1 MGYRFEFRP
10 YQHKFVTSLM
20 TSHGIWDIREG
31 IILRL
36 TDETGKIGWGEIA
49 PISWFGSETLEQAL
63 EFCHQLPEEITQETI
78 FSISDELSACQF
90 GFESAWETISTL
102 ARLEINFRTN
112 SPSPLLWTTNFFQS
126 SLDDLDYEPGVL
138 NPRRLLG
145 LVQDHRKIETLSYSA
160 LLPAGEAALEAWQK
174 LWKEGYRTFKW
185 KIGVYPIAQEL
196 EIFELLCQTLPAFAK
211 LRLDA
216 NGGLS
221 YEQAQLWLEN
231 CDNIKA
237 NEEIFKRIEF
247 IEQPLSVDQFA
258 AMLELSH
265 CYQTAIAL
273 DESVATLNQL
283 ATCFKQGWREIFV
296 IKPGIVGS
304 PSRLRQFCQLH
315 KIDAV
320 FSSVFETAIGRQAAL
335 QIAAQLSQRNRAVGF
350 GVNHWFA
357 QEETTPEDLWKKL

>member
-1 MGYRFEFRP
+1 MGYRFEFRS
-10 YQHKFVTSLM
+10 YQQKFATSLM
-20 TSHGIWDIREG
+20 TSHGSWDIREG

-49 PISWFGSETLEQAL
+49 PISWFGSETHELAL
-63 EFCHQLPEEITQETI
+63 EFCRQLPEEITQETI
-78 FSISDELSACQF
+78 FSIPDELPSCQF

-102 ARLEINFRTN
+102 TLSGINFDSY
-112 SPSPLLWTTNFFQS
+112 SPSLLKWTANLSQS
-126 SLDDLDYEPGVL
+126 SLDDLDYEPRVL
-138 NPRRLLG
+138 NSKRLLG
-145 LVQDHRKIETLSYSA
+145 LVQDLRKIETLSYSA

-185 KIGVYPIAQEL
+185 KIGVYAIAQEL
-196 EIFELLCQTLPAFAK
+196 EIFKLLCQTLPASAK

-221 YEQAQLWLEN
+221 YEQAQLWLGN

-237 NEEIFKRIEF
+237 NEEIFPKIEF

-283 ATCFKQGWREIFV
+283 TTCFQQGWREIFV

-304 PSRLRQFCQLH
+304 PSRLRQFCQQH

-320 FSSVFETAIGRQAAL
+320 FSSVFETVIGRQAAL
-335 QIAAQLSQRNRAVGF
+335 QIAAQLSQNNRAVGF

-357 QEETTPEDLWKKL
+357 QKETTPEELWKKL